1 MVIDV
6 HTHTF
11 PDAMAAK
18 VLQKLTDKCWVPVQ
32 PVSDGTVGGLLAQM
46 RADGV
51 DYAVVCPIATK
62 PAQFEAILN
71 DALSIRDGGYGA
83 CAARHLVP
91 FASVHPADEARFS
104 HLTRLAE
111 AGIRG
116 IKLHPYYQEFVL
128 DAPEMLEFFRCCRD
142 LSLVVQCHCGFDVGY
157 PLAPLCG
164 PERVSRVAREVPGLR
179 FIAAHLG
186 GWRPWGGAIEN
197 LLGQDVWLDTA
208 VLGPDFSNAEA
219 RPLLSEH
226 PAEKLLFATDWPW
239 LGFAD
244 GLRYVRAAGRPP
256 REERAILGDNAAAL
270 LGLSAPAPW

>member
-18 VLQKLTDKCWVPVQ
+18 VLQKLTDKCWVPVK
-32 PVSDGTVGGLLAQM
+32 PVADGTVTGLLAQM

-51 DYAVVCPIATK
+51 DYAVICPIATK
-62 PAQFEAILN
+62 PSQFEPILN
-71 DALSIRDGGYGA
+71 DALAIRDGGYGES
-83 CAARHLVP
+83 AARHLIP
-91 FASVHPADEARFS
+91 FASVHPADDARFA

-128 DAPEMLEFFRCCRD
+128 DAPEMLEFYRCCRD

-157 PLAPLCG
+157 PLTSLCG
-164 PERVSRVAREVPGLR
+164 PERVARVMQEVPGLR
-179 FIAAHLG
+179 FVAAHLG
-186 GWRPWGGAIEN
+186 GWRQWGGAIEN
-197 LLGQDVWLDTA
+197 LLGTDVWLDTA
-208 VLGPDFSNAEA
+208 VLGPDFGNREA
-219 RPLLSEH
+219 RRVLREH

-244 GLRYVRAAGRPP
+244 GLRFARAARRPAK
-256 REERAILGDNAAAL
+256 EEQAILGGNAAAL
-270 LGLSAPAPW
+270 LGVTRPAPW